1 MKTGTIAVSLAA
13 VVVVAGIGYAFFQ
26 QQDTA
31 LAESA
36 ESQTIANNGDSV
48 ETLVHVDD
56 LAAKPESQTGEFVLK
71 AVVAKVNAEAG
82 VISVIDSREFEHCG
96 ELTCAKNYLPVK
108 VAGELPEPATK
119 LLITGQ
125 LVRDKN
131 GLAIHAKEI
140 KSLP

>member
-13 VVVVAGIGYAFFQ
+13 VVVVAGLSYAFLHR
-26 QQDTA
+26 QDTA
-31 LAESA
+31 LAQ
-36 ESQTIANNGDSV
+36 SQFVASSEDAN
-48 ETLVHVDD
+48 ETFVHVDD
-56 LAAKPESQTGEFVLK
+56 LAAKPESHRGDGVFVLK
-71 AVVAKVNAEAG
+71 AVVARVNAEAG

-108 VAGELPEPATK
+108 VEGDLPKPATK

-131 GLAIHAKEI
+131 GLSIHAKEV
-140 KSLP
+140 KKLP